1 MVDAKGLDVQ
11 VTVGWWERVR
21 ARHPNL
27 TLRNGE
33 SLSQARMKAIDQV
46 VLDTYFNLLHHI
58 LVSNNLLNKPAHLFN
73 SDETGFPLCH
83 KTGNIIIDK
92 KQKHP
97 YRAASPMVIY
107 DRKGL
112 NPDWLIGEVPGTS
125 YGL

>member
-83 KTGNIIIDK
+83 KTGKVIIDK

-97 YRAASPMVIY
+97 YRAASAWRQNSDYCAGMCKCSRICHTTH
-107 DRKGL
+107 GHL
-112 NPDWLIGEVPGTS
+112 
-125 YGL
+125 